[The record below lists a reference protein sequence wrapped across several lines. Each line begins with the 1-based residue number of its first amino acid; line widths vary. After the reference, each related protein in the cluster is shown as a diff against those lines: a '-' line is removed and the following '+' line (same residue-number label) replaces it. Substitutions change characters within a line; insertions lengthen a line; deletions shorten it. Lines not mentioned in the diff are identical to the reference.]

1 MVYVFVPV
9 IELFYFIVEY
19 SDCHAI
25 NVNTETSMLQRLS
38 IAIAY
43 EETTLRQLKVY
54 YEATRDIISTFLLDR
69 SIT

>member
-1 MVYVFVPV
+1 MVYVFVSV
-9 IELFYFIVEY
+9 IEFTNFIAEF

-25 NVNTETSMLQRLS
+25 NLNTETSMFQRLP

-43 EETTLRQLKVY
+43 EETTPRQLEVY
-54 YEATRDIISTFLLDR
+54 YEARRDIISTFLLDR